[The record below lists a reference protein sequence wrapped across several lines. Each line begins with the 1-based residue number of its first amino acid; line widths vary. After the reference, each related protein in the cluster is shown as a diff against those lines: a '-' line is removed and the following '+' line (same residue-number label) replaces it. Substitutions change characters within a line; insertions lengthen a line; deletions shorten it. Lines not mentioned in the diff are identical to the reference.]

1 MFINPSSN
9 VFRKLNQITELAKPK
24 DILAITDSRE
34 IADEL
39 KQNIIDAAFNM
50 GHYQTGKLE
59 RSIGVRNMGNGD
71 WGVTGVDYAKYV
83 NGRDRDNPELG
94 EGFIDEAVAIT
105 TQELDLDSND
115 IEVMI

>member
-1 MFINPSSN
+1 MILSSN
-9 VFRKLNQITELAKPK
+9 FSTLRKLNQITELAKPK
-24 DILAITDSRE
+24 DVLAITDSRE
-34 IADEL
+34 IAEEL
-39 KQNIIDAAFNM
+39 KQNIVDAADAM

-105 TQELDLDSND
+105 TQELDLDSGD
-115 IEVMI
+115 IEVLV

>member
-1 MFINPSSN
+1 MILSN
-9 VFRKLNQITELAKPK
+9 NFSTFRKLNQITELARPK

-39 KQNIIDAAFNM
+39 KQNIIDTADAM
-50 GHYQTGKLE
+50 GHRQTGKLE

-83 NGRDRDNPELG
+83 NGRDRDNPEIG
-94 EGFIDEAVAIT
+94 EGFVDEAVAIT
-105 TQELDLDSND
+105 TQELDLDYND
-115 IEVMI
+115 IEIMI